1 MCACVLCC
9 PLRFG
14 AAQCIVCAELV
25 RSEERVLSWCT
36 APKRSE
42 ERTHCPSHLRKRSA
56 SHDMDP
62 ALLHRMNDLI
72 MSRRI
77 SPQLFVSHL
86 QDSAKVYMSKV
97 EKIRRSG
104 RQCVEYRDRIRELE
118 RENSLLR
125 AKNSGLERAL
135 KYADEHYI
143 QSNRELKVFNSIL
156 TNKNSDLISDNR
168 GLELLNN
175 ELESQLEYYDNPE
188 DDACDTR

>member
-1 MCACVLCC
+1 MCVLRC
-9 PLRFG
+9 PLRLG
-14 AAQCIVCAELV
+14 AAQRIVCDELV
-25 RSEERVLSWCT
+25 RSEEHVLSWCA

-97 EKIRRSG
+97 EKIRQAG
-104 RQCVEYRDRIRELE
+104 RKCVEYYDRIRELE

-125 AKNSGLERAL
+125 AKNSGLEDRVHELQGFVSVLKNGFRNIRLQNRAL
-135 KYADEHYI
+135 
-143 QSNRELKVFNSIL
+143 ELRN
-156 TNKNSDLISDNR
+156 NY
-168 GLELLNN
+168 LEMD
-175 ELESQLEYYDNPE
+175 QFYDSE
-188 DDACDTR
+188 DDAGEFR